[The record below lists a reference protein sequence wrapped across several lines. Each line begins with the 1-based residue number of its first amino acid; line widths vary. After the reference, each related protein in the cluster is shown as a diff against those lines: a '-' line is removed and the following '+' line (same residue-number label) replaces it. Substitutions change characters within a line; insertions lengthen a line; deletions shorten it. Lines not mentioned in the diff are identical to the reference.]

1 LQGGSA
7 QAGIP
12 TAPPQ
17 TLRLEADVAMPNN
30 DYRAALAALTA
41 FAQTLARQQGMQVT
55 IAETPLDLRPS
66 AALSGKSA
74 APAPDS
80 QARFTLL
87 LEWQP

>member
-1 LQGGSA
+1 
-7 QAGIP
+7 
-12 TAPPQ
+12 
-17 TLRLEADVAMPNN
+17 
-30 DYRAALAALTA
+30 
-41 FAQTLARQQGMQVT
+41 MQVT